1 MQLARSLGCRVW
13 HERDDFS
20 SRDSPARALST
31 FRSDAHLDHRMVMAA
46 AVAGVAGNGCVI
58 HGASTVSS
66 SYPGFF
72 EDLAVLS

>member
-1 MQLARSLGCRVW
+1 
-13 HERDDFS
+13 
-20 SRDSPARALST
+20 
-31 FRSDAHLDHRMVMAA
+31 MVMAA